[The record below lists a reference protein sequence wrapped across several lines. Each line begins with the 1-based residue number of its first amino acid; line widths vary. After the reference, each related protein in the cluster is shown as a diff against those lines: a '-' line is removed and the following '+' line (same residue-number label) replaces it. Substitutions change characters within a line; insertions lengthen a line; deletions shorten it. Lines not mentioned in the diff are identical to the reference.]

1 MCAPSWLRTAQADEQ
16 LDRPDRPTDQRDR
29 ARRRQLYASSRS
41 RSSFHYIDMG
51 LGWHSVPLVCRSVIE
66 TWNDPVGSLAHL
78 ASLVSTRANTIQPM
92 FQQREQAPAGTSCP
106 MCIAGP
112 ARSPTM
118 NRSAIIGACPALP
131 FPLWRIMARHLL
143 CSRHWKILN
152 VFQRVRLR
160 FFGACSRASAY
171 PSFVSS
177 RMAMS
182 DRRLRMAPGEGR
194 NHYRHMLCMLVPP
207 W

>member
-131 FPLWRIMARHLL
+131 FPLWRIMPGICCVLGIGKSSTYSSEYASGFSGPAVGHPPTPPS
-143 CSRHWKILN
+143 SRHEWLC
-152 VFQRVRLR
+152 RT
-160 FFGACSRASAY
+160 GA
-171 PSFVSS
+171 
-177 RMAMS
+177 
-182 DRRLRMAPGEGR
+182 
-194 NHYRHMLCMLVPP
+194 
-207 W
+207 